1 MTAENKGEQK
11 AKPKTTKK
19 PPTQTAG
26 VGGIDAHGG
35 MGEAPENMPRINWHT
50 LINLPAFEMF
60 VYEQSGQVAGASA
73 NDWVRSRRATLGD
86 DTLYDQYAAWHK
98 NKGLWANETPTGT
111 LINNL

>member
-1 MTAENKGEQK
+1 MTDEIKK
-11 AKPKTTKK
+11 KVSSRAKKK

-35 MGEAPENMPRINWHT
+35 MGEAPENMPRINWHV

-73 NDWVRSRRATLGD
+73 NDWVRSRRAALGD
-86 DTLYDQYAAWHK
+86 DTIYNQYVTWHK
-98 NKGLWANETPTGT
+98 HKGLWHNETPLGR
-111 LINNL
+111 LK